1 MVGSFSRART
11 LFSPQPVYAIISF
24 TLSKTFSI
32 ADLPL
37 LAAPDDFIIEAPAL
51 AAVGANV
58 FLAAI
63 CFNPAQKIRTCA
75 IKIVGAGR
83 AEAHD

>member
-1 MVGSFSRART
+1 MVGSFSKART

-37 LAAPDDFIIEAPAL
+37 LAAPDDFIIKSPAL
-51 AAVGANV
+51 AAVGANI
-58 FLAAI
+58 LLTAAGI
-63 CFNPAQKIRTCA
+63 DPAQKIRTCA
-75 IKIVGAGR
+75 KKIVGAGR
-83 AEAHD
+83 AKAHH

>member
-1 MVGSFSRART
+1 MVGSFSKART

-37 LAAPDDFIIEAPAL
+37 LTAPDDFVIKAPAL
-51 AAVGANV
+51 TAVGANI
-58 FLAAI
+58 FLTAVGI
-63 CFNPAQKIRTCA
+63 DPA
-75 IKIVGAGR
+75 
-83 AEAHD
+83 